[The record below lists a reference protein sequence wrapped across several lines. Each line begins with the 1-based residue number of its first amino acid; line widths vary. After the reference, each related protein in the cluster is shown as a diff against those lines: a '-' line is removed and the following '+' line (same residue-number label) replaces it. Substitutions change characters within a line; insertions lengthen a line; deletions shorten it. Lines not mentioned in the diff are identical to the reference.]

1 MRCTALTIY
10 WLSQPLEYYEME
22 SPNEAF
28 PGADEIV
35 GLFHKI
41 EDMIGGDQ
49 FNESQIA
56 CDPSNIL
63 GQSMLRSS
71 ARERELIPD
80 QMIQKRSGVEVTP
93 LVC

>member
-1 MRCTALTIY
+1 MHSPNDSLA
-10 WLSQPLEYYEME
+10 SQPLEYYEME

-71 ARERELIPD
+71 ARERDLIPD
-80 QMIQKRSGVEVTP
+80 QM
-93 LVC
+93 